1 MSRSS
6 SVIPFHD
13 FVPRIEFNRDGQE
26 LTGMM
31 IMIFFFI
38 QQKRQFKC
46 RLASMLVMVVSRD
59 YNSNLFLFIPKH
71 HCDVTS
77 EFPTWIIY
85 RKERKI
91 SIGLR
96 TEKKIKS
103 Y

>member
-31 IMIFFFI
+31 IMNFYTTKTTVQMQIG
-38 QQKRQFKC
+38 
-46 RLASMLVMVVSRD
+46 SMLVMVVSRD